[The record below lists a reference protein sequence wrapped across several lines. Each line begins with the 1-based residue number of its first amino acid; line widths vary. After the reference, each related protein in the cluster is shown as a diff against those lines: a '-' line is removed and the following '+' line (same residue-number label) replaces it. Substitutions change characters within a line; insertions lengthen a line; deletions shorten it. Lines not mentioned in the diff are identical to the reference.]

1 MSSDSDVEIF
11 DAEAIEERD
20 SQVEEGE
27 PDVPEDEQDLSQ
39 TAAVD
44 EFLLGEGESD
54 SDSTFVPD
62 QDAESADEELAPEN
76 TEEELA
82 EVIAELGEEG
92 AEAIM
97 AYAEEES
104 VEDDDEDKE
113 DESD

>member
-11 DAEAIEERD
+11 DAEAIEDRD

-39 TAAVD
+39 TAAAD
-44 EFLLGEGESD
+44 EFLLGEGEES

-62 QDAESADEELAPEN
+62 QESASADEELAPEN

-92 AEAIM
+92 AEAVM
-97 AYAEEES
+97 AYAEES
-104 VEDDDEDKE
+104 DEDDEEDQE
-113 DESD
+113 SESD